1 MWLTDEVKNELIKRY
16 WDDIV
21 PQYLKPIELSDLY
34 VGVSKYRQHVDIEE
48 EKMVT
53 EYNKLLPYLREYIL
67 DRVIQKC
74 EESEIDF
81 DPSKSNSGN
90 PIHFFMTIS
99 KNYTI
104 VSSKTMR
111 NFLRNG
117 SNNVFRDKVY
127 KRLKREYLID
137 QALINL

>member
-21 PQYLKPIELSDLY
+21 PQYLKPIELLDQVFYL
-34 VGVSKYRQHVDIEE
+34 
-48 EKMVT
+48 T
-53 EYNKLLPYLREYIL
+53 EYNELLPYLREYIL

-74 EESEIDF
+74 EEMESKF
-81 DPSKSNSGN
+81 DPSKSKSGD

-99 KNYTI
+99 KNYT
-104 VSSKTMR
+104 VTASGTMR
-111 NFLRNG
+111 NFLRDG

-137 QALINL
+137 QTLNYHL